1 MTTPAKTSAPSQVQS
16 APLWRLLQATAGA
29 VQATRQGQ
37 SLTAY
42 LDRVPKDLRPGVQAL
57 SFQVLRQM
65 GRATALREQLAVKAP
80 PPAADALLCSALALC
95 WNEANAPYPVHTLV
109 NQAVEAA
116 RQQHQTKAQS
126 GFINACLRR
135 FMRERAMQV
144 AQTDQNPV
152 AQWNHPDWWIARVK
166 NDYPEHWQQLLA
178 MAQEPAPMTLRV
190 NRKHHAVADYRA
202 QLDALGFTSKPVGQ
216 DGLQLER
223 AVPVHELP
231 GFMQGH
237 VSVQDAAAQVSARLL
252 MQGMDLQKPW
262 RVLDA
267 CAAPG
272 GKTGHLLELCPHAHV
287 LALDVD
293 AERCERIH
301 QNLDRLGFKAEVKVA
316 DAGRPES
323 WWDGQAFDAILLD
336 APCTASGIVRRHPD
350 VRWLR
355 RPTDS
360 AQLAKI
366 QAQLLK
372 NLWPLL
378 VPGGKLLYCTCSVF
392 KAEGDETVQ
401 AFLKRNTDAHL
412 HPSPG
417 HLIPGQTPKGLPV
430 EDNAL
435 GEHDG
440 FYYALLEKRRN

>member
-1 MTTPAKTSAPSQVQS
+1 M
-16 APLWRLLQATAGA
+16 QATASA

-37 SLTAY
+37 SLTAQ
-42 LDRVPKDLRPGVQAL
+42 LERVPHELRPGVQAL
-57 SFQVLRQM
+57 SFQVLRQL
-65 GRATALREQLAVKAP
+65 GRATALRELLAAKAP
-80 PPAADALLCSALALC
+80 PPAADALLCTALALC
-95 WNEANAPYPVHTLV
+95 WDEVRAPYPVHTLV

-135 FMRERAMQV
+135 FMRERAVLV
-144 AQTDQNPV
+144 AQTDANPV
-152 AQWNHPDWWIARVK
+152 AQWNHPQWWIDRLKA
-166 NDYPEHWQQLLA
+166 DHPEHWQDLLGQ
-178 MAQEPAPMTLRV
+178 AQQAAPMTLRV
-190 NRKHHAVADYRA
+190 NRQHHTVAAYQA
-202 QLDALGFTSKPVGQ
+202 QLEAVGLMAKPVGQ
-216 DGLQLER
+216 DGLQLVQ
-223 AVPVHELP
+223 AVPVQRLP
-231 GFMQGH
+231 GFAQGH

-252 MQGMDLQKPW
+252 MQGMDAQRPW
-262 RVLDA
+262 RILDA

-293 AERCERIH
+293 AQRCERIH
-301 QNLDRLGFKAEVKVA
+301 QNLSRLGLQAEVKAA
-316 DAGRPES
+316 DAGQPEA
-323 WWDGQAFDAILLD
+323 WWDGQDFDAILLD

-360 AQLAKI
+360 AQLAKT

-372 NLWPLL
+372 TLWPLL
-378 VPGGKLLYCTCSVF
+378 APGGKLLYCTCSVF

-401 AFLKRNTDAHL
+401 AFLKRNTDAEL

-440 FYYALLEKRRN
+440 FYYALLEKRRV